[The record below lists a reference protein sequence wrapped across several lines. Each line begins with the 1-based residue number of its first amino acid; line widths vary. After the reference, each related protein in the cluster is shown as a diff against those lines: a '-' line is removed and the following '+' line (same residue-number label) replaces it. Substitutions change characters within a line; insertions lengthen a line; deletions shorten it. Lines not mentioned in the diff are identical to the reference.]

1 MSLLNALQNQAN
13 ALDDYE
19 GRISNAMSNF
29 NLEKQMYENTDLAFK
44 QGKALAN
51 QVFTQ
56 GQLENLSL
64 AVPAVYGLTKG
75 AYSRY
80 KAGKPILPTREEITN
95 SVKNFGR
102 GQFQRGAKATT
113 DKLRSALPDDVA
125 KLYDDKYGGKAPE
138 NLAELAD
145 HVNTLKDL
153 AKQKITGKVQEQTQQ
168 LSEQAS
174 DIGRRAT
181 GSVPPK
187 PDTLKSRPYASAE
200 DLAKPLGPEPGEEL
214 SVPPLGFQGGRADEG
229 GPAFVSP
236 RDNALQAFHNENV
249 KQFEGFPDN
258 IKDII
263 VQRMDTMG
271 VLQDEDDGK
280 LNADKLQIHSNILAE
295 AAGQYGLPKA
305 TGLGGA
311 PGGSRGFNPDLKWEV
326 SGGQGRLVNKNTG
339 EPVQD
344 LRSFGGE
351 DLPPSQTY
359 RDLSQEADDRTF
371 SGPSRNLAQV
381 LPFEDPDVPRAS
393 IPLGEPQQPT
403 QEEARQA
410 RLVDDP
416 ASFAPRVATTT
427 SRGAVPEGTPA
438 QRQAEAQPDLP
449 DVSTLVSQ
457 QTQQARASDPTPAVE
472 RPTDRYNFQPS
483 QIVDSEPV
491 VSNEDFFRG
500 LGAGLPAQPPPP
512 PREQLRTGTG
522 RTADIESIQQRRD
535 LKGPYGTTADQASG
549 TAPTTQ
555 TAKAQPQLRQDVA
568 DPTRPLASAEDLAKP
583 LGAEPQDILSKADQ
597 TLADTKASLDK
608 APVDEKVGGRVS
620 EEDAGGAAGGVAA
633 LGEGVLTATDKGLTT
648 GEKVGSI
655 AKQGASLG
663 AFLAGGPELG
673 AAVGGAEILGSS
685 ESGAMKAKQIG
696 TMGAEL
702 GGAAAASAVIPGA
715 GELIMGGLAI
725 GGLIKDIVDR
735 KKEQKEQTEAQPT
748 APRQPQVSGIAFD
761 SAPVI
766 DSSDFHEL

>member
-138 NLAELAD
+138 NLAELTD

-187 PDTLKSRPYASAE
+187 PDTLKNRPFASAE
-200 DLAKPLGPEPGEEL
+200 DLAKPLGPEPGAEGTEL

-280 LNADKLQIHSNILAE
+280 LNADKLQIHSDILAE

-416 ASFAPRVATTT
+416 ASFAPRVATT
-427 SRGAVPEGTPA
+427 RPA
-438 QRQAEAQPDLP
+438 QPELP

-457 QTQQARASDPTPAVE
+457 QTQQARAAEPTPATR
-472 RPTDRYNFQPS
+472 RPLDEPDETGISTLDRTEDR
-483 QIVDSEPV
+483 ITRVDI
-491 VSNEDFFRG
+491 SNEDFFRT

-512 PREQLRTGTG
+512 PRDQLRTGTG
-522 RTADIESIQQRRD
+522 RTADIENIQQRRD

-555 TAKAQPQLRQDVA
+555 TAMSKDTQPQLRQDVA

-608 APVDEKVGGRVS
+608 APIDEKVGGRIT